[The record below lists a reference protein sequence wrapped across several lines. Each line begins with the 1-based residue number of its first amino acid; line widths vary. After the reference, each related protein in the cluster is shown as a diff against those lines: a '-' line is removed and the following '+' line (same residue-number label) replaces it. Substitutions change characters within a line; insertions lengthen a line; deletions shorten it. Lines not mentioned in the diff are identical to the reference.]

1 MFEINESE
9 SDCFV
14 VIGEIMENCEFCFC
28 IRTDGIKGERVDEVD
43 NVVWQPE
50 FVSVLSVGW

>member
-9 SDCFV
+9 GDCFV

-28 IRTDGIKGERVDEVD
+28 IRTDGIEGERVDEVD
-43 NVVWQPE
+43 NVVW
-50 FVSVLSVGW
+50 